1 MTKVLFLKVL
11 ESVHLTGL
19 HSGQSKR
26 LFIFKN
32 NLASLVHQT
41 SFPDTKT
48 PLKNLFLDLLPLKMK
63 LNEIIWII
71 RRTGLLRQ
79 FWINWK

>member
-1 MTKVLFLKVL
+1 MTKGLFLNVL
-11 ESVHLTGL
+11 ESVQLTGL

-32 NLASLVHQT
+32 NFASVVHQT

-48 PLKNLFLDLLPLKMK
+48 PLNTLFLDLLPLK
-63 LNEIIWII
+63 
-71 RRTGLLRQ
+71 
-79 FWINWK
+79 